1 MKNQLLALL
10 ALAGTFALHGTTADA
25 KIKLPQILGDHMV
38 LQQQSNVNLWG
49 QAAASSKVNVK
60 VSWSKEKFNTVADNE
75 GKWKIAIPTPVG
87 SYDKQTITIADKDG
101 SLSLSDILVGE
112 VWLCGGQSNMEMP
125 LNGFNSC
132 PVEGAVEAILTA
144 GLWKDKVREVKIPK
158 TGTLTP
164 QDTVAGKWVE
174 TTPES
179 AREFTAAGWFFAT
192 ALNNALDVPVGI
204 IACNWGGS
212 AVESWLPKELVYSY
226 PENTIPLGSH
236 EPVKEKGG
244 WYHCCSSYVMYN
256 GMIYPV
262 HNYTIKGFLWY
273 QGETNVGFHNYY
285 ADRLSTMVG
294 VWRNLWGQGDIP
306 FYEVELAPWTYRGDG
321 TLGARIREA
330 QRKAA
335 EIIPNSGIICTNDL
349 AYPYEA
355 DQIHP
360 CQKRQVGERL
370 ALLALNKTYGMSAL
384 PYEGPIYKGHS
395 VEGNQVT
402 VYFEN
407 TKNDG
412 LSPWHDIKGFEV
424 AGEDKVFHTAK
435 AERKGNAV
443 VLTCDEVP
451 NPVAVRYCFRD
462 FQLGNLTG
470 TMNLPA
476 VPFRTDK
483 W

>member
-10 ALAGTFALHGTTADA
+10 ALAGTFALYGTTADA

-75 GKWKIAIPTPVG
+75 GKWKIAIPTPAG

-158 TGTLTP
+158 TGSLAP

-244 WYHCCSSYVMYN
+244 WYHCSSSYVMYN

-273 QGETNVGFHNYY
+273 QGETNVGFHDYY

-321 TLGARIREA
+321 TMGARIREA
-330 QRKAA
+330 QHKAA

-370 ALLALNKTYGMSAL
+370 ALLTLNKTYDMSAL